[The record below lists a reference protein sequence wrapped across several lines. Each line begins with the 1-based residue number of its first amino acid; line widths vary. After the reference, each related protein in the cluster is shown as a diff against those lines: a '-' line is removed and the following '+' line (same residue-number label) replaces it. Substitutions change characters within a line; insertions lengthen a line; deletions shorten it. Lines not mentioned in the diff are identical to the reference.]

1 MLGSHN
7 TLTYNK
13 IRGWR
18 KLLTPWSKCQ
28 EVDYKKQYELGVR
41 YFDIRIK
48 FINNLPV
55 AVHNKNIYKFGHT
68 ELDEMFSW
76 MNEKGDCYFRIVL
89 DIRKEPKDADKQR
102 DLFEEYIAEID
113 EEYPNINID
122 RALIAWDYTYT
133 RLDWTYKY
141 IREKHASVTSD
152 LEVIKTPKH
161 YAKKHNSDI
170 RDHYARL
177 SARDNYVLLIDFVNI

>member
-55 AVHNKNIYKFGHT
+55 AVHNKNVYKFGHT

-76 MNEKGDCYFRIVL
+76 MNEKEDCYFRIVL
-89 DIRKEPKDADKQR
+89 DIRKTPKDADKQG
-102 DLFEEYIAEID
+102 DLFEKYIANIEGK
-113 EEYPNINID
+113 YPNINID
-122 RALIAWDYTYT
+122 EALIAWDYTHT
-133 RLDWTYKY
+133 RLDREHKY
-141 IREKHASVTSD
+141 IYEKHASVTSNW
-152 LEVIKTPKH
+152 EVIKTPKH
-161 YAKKHNSDI
+161 YAKQHNGSIRYSYKATLKSDN
-170 RDHYARL
+170 
-177 SARDNYVLLIDFVNI
+177 SALLIDFVNI

>member
-55 AVHNKNIYKFGHT
+55 AVHNKNVYKFGHT

-89 DIRKEPKDADKQR
+89 DIRKTPKDADKQGN
-102 DLFEEYIAEID
+102 LFEKYIANIEKK
-113 EEYPNINID
+113 YPNINID
-122 RALIAWDYTYT
+122 EALIAWDYTHIS
-133 RLDWTYKY
+133 LDREHKY
-141 IREKHASVTSD
+141 IYEKHASVTSNW
-152 LEVIKTPKH
+152 EVIKTPKH
-161 YAKKHNSDI
+161 YAKQHNGIVRYSYKATLKSDN
-170 RDHYARL
+170 
-177 SARDNYVLLIDFVNI
+177 SALLIDFVNI

>member
-55 AVHNKNIYKFGHT
+55 AVHNKNVYKFGHT

-89 DIRKEPKDADKQR
+89 DIRKTPKDADEQG
-102 DLFEEYIAEID
+102 DLFEKYIANIEGK
-113 EEYPNINID
+113 YPNINID
-122 RALIAWDYTYT
+122 EALIAWDYTHT
-133 RLDWTYKY
+133 RLDREHKY
-141 IREKHASVTSD
+141 IYEKHASVTSNW
-152 LEVIKTPKH
+152 EAIKTPKH
-161 YAKKHNSDI
+161 YAKQHNGIVRYSYKATLKSDN
-170 RDHYARL
+170 
-177 SARDNYVLLIDFVNI
+177 SALLIDFVNI

>member
-55 AVHNKNIYKFGHT
+55 AVHNKNVYKFGHT

-89 DIRKEPKDADKQR
+89 DIRKTPKDADKQGN
-102 DLFEEYIAEID
+102 LFEKYVANIEKK
-113 EEYPNINID
+113 YPNINID
-122 RALIAWDYTYT
+122 EALIAWDYTHT
-133 RLDWTYKY
+133 RLDREHKY
-141 IREKHASVTSD
+141 IYEKHASVTSNW
-152 LEVIKTPKH
+152 EVIKTPKH
-161 YAKKHNSDI
+161 YAKQHNGPVRYSYKAILKSDN
-170 RDHYARL
+170 
-177 SARDNYVLLIDFVNI
+177 SALLIDFVNI